1 LEGSLPRVLHS
12 AQLCFLRCVICSKT
26 LTQSQLLNLMSWLNF
41 NSRCCRGESRTGMDC
56 IMTHF
61 WGKFDIHSFIR
72 QAHCF
77 AVSANWEM
85 VLRLAWIYT
94 REPWGHRWGEWVVT
108 LFFLAEFHGLK
119 WAVNKRDRNL
129 MSCKLVFPLF
139 IFLYIYFFSLL
150 SLVIRFHIRF
160 SFVSLPWRLLPK
172 IPLNRVFFFYSIVNL
187 SFSTW
192 HICVGNEIPWLNSIL
207 PFCGVRHVG
216 CGRWRH

>member
-1 LEGSLPRVLHS
+1 MGWVGKSIKYFDAQSFVIGYNFLSLCVKRKVMVQFFSFLLPGYSSFFFFLLKLNLPFLNKEDRLEGSLPRVLHS

-56 IMTHF
+56 IITHF

-94 REPWGHRWGEWVVT
+94 REPWGHRWGE
-108 LFFLAEFHGLK
+108 
-119 WAVNKRDRNL
+119 
-129 MSCKLVFPLF
+129 
-139 IFLYIYFFSLL
+139 
-150 SLVIRFHIRF
+150 
-160 SFVSLPWRLLPK
+160 
-172 IPLNRVFFFYSIVNL
+172 
-187 SFSTW
+187 
-192 HICVGNEIPWLNSIL
+192 
-207 PFCGVRHVG
+207 
-216 CGRWRH
+216 